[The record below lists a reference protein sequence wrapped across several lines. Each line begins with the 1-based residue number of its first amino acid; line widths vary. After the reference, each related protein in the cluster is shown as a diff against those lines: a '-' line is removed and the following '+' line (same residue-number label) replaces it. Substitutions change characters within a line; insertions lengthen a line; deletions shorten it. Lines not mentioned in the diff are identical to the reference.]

1 MDIGIGRKS
10 IIMSSLNNN
19 LDKNGSK
26 VEFYEDMYR
35 SGVIKKGGSA
45 YKRLQEKCPKG
56 RIEGITSQ
64 FSTSLSFFSWTN
76 KILLK
81 GLCYTYSIS

>member
-1 MDIGIGRKS
+1 
-10 IIMSSLNNN
+10 MSSLNNN

-45 YKRLQEKCPKG
+45 YKRLQELRG
-56 RIEGITSQ
+56 TTEDERITRLRKFLYKRQEDKKNGS
-64 FSTSLSFFSWTN
+64 
-76 KILLK
+76 
-81 GLCYTYSIS
+81 

>member
-1 MDIGIGRKS
+1 
-10 IIMSSLNNN
+10 MSSLNSN

-45 YKRLQEKCPKG
+45 YKRLQELRGTTEDERVTRLRKFLYKRQEDKKNG
-56 RIEGITSQ
+56 
-64 FSTSLSFFSWTN
+64 N
-76 KILLK
+76 
-81 GLCYTYSIS
+81 